1 MIKIN
6 DKKIDTAYF
15 PDGTSSFRADIPD
28 GEISLTWCFDG
39 NEEMITLF
47 YLVNHIRRIRKD
59 AKISLVMPYIPNARM
74 DRVKNADEV
83 FTLKYFSQFLNS
95 LDFETV
101 KVYDPHSN
109 VSEALI
115 NSMVIM
121 PHVPFIEEVMDRIDF
136 RKENDVLFYPDAGCA
151 KKYENAFCFP
161 YLKGDKKRDWRT
173 GKIEG
178 LELIGNI
185 PSENYNVL
193 IIDDICSRGG
203 TFLHSAKKLKECG
216 AGDIY
221 LYVTHC
227 ENTILDGELI
237 NSGLIKKIFTTDS
250 IYTSENE
257 NIEIIRTFR

>member
-1 MIKIN
+1 MTTAVQIEKKTISVVIVEDFKLTRVGLRCALNANEDIN
-6 DKKIDTAYF
+6 VVAESD
-15 PDGTSSFRADIPD
+15 
-28 GEISLTWCFDG
+28 
-39 NEEMITLF
+39 
-47 YLVNHIRRIRKD
+47 
-59 AKISLVMPYIPNARM
+59 NA
-74 DRVKNADEV
+74 
-83 FTLKYFSQFLNS
+83 
-95 LDFETV
+95 
-101 KVYDPHSN
+101 
-109 VSEALI
+109 
-115 NSMVIM
+115 
-121 PHVPFIEEVMDRIDF
+121 
-136 RKENDVLFYPDAGCA
+136 
-151 KKYENAFCFP
+151 
-161 YLKGDKKRDWRT
+161 
-173 GKIEG
+173 IEG

-216 AGDIY
+216 AWDIY